1 MTLFEIAAILGA
13 LAWLPHLIKLIKDLV
28 TRPKIRIITQRTA
41 EIGYT
46 PFGPILNLRIAF
58 SVRHRD
64 IVISSIQIKLKHES
78 GEERILSWQG
88 IVQRLG
94 QMGTPEVGLIPWEKE
109 QTVLAIKLTEKE
121 VEERLIR
128 FQENDYHTNKEK
140 YDNNVAK
147 KLTYLTG
154 KGEYNP
160 DEFLQTEEMKDLV
173 SFIKHWFNWKQG
185 KYTITFEM
193 QSPDAFDLADNVY
206 EFSLNP
212 LNIESLEANKELILL
227 SFEDQ
232 LKIGTEGYQPHKSN
246 WNWVNPIVK
255 KVSRPGVPCS

>member
-1 MTLFEIAAILGA
+1 MTFFQVAAILGA
-13 LAWLPHLIKLIKDLV
+13 LAWLPHLIKLIKDAV
-28 TRPKIRIITQRTA
+28 TRPKIRIIAERTA

-46 PFGPILNLRIAF
+46 SLGPILNLRIAF
-58 SVRHRD
+58 SLRHRD
-64 IVISSIQIKLKHES
+64 IVISSIKIKFKHES
-78 GEERILSWQG
+78 GEERIFSWQG

-94 QMGTPEVGLIPWEKE
+94 QMGTPEAGLIPWEKE
-109 QTVLAIKLTEKE
+109 HSVLAIKLTEKE

-140 YDNNVAK
+140 YDNSVAK
-147 KLTYLTG
+147 KLTYLKG
-154 KGEYNP
+154 KAKYDP
-160 DEFLQTEEMKDLV
+160 DEFLQSEEMKDLV

-193 QSPDAFDLADNVY
+193 ESPEAFDLTDNVY

-227 SFEDQ
+227 LFED
-232 LKIGTEGYQPHKSN
+232 LFKIGTEGYQPHRPN

-255 KVSRPGVPCS
+255 KVT

>member
-1 MTLFEIAAILGA
+1 MTFFEVAAIFGA
-13 LAWLPHLIKLIKDLV
+13 LAWLPHLIKLIKDII

-58 SVRHRD
+58 SVQHRD
-64 IVISSIQIKLKHES
+64 IVISSIKIRLKHES

-109 QTVLAIKLTEKE
+109 HSVLAIKLTEKE

-128 FQENDYHTNKEK
+128 FQEDEYHMNKES
-140 YDNNVAK
+140 YDNKVAK
-147 KLTYLTG
+147 KLTYMKG
-154 KGEYNP
+154 KDEYNP
-160 DEFLQTEEMKDLV
+160 DVILQTEEMKDLV
-173 SFIKHWFNWKQG
+173 SFIEHWFIWKQG
-185 KYTITFEM
+185 KYKITFEIE
-193 QSPDAFDLADNVY
+193 SPETFHLTDNIY

-212 LNIESLEANKELILL
+212 LNIESLEANKDLIKL
-227 SFEDQ
+227 SFED
-232 LKIGTEGYQPHKSN
+232 LVKSGIKEYQRHNPI
-246 WNWVNPIVK
+246 WNWVNPIIK
-255 KVSRPGVPCS
+255 KVD

>member
-1 MTLFEIAAILGA
+1 MTLFEVAAILGA
-13 LAWLPHLIKLIKDLV
+13 LAWLPHLIKLIKDIV

-46 PFGPILNLRIAF
+46 FFGPILNLRIAF

-64 IVISSIQIKLKHES
+64 IVISSIKIRLKHET

-109 QTVLAIKLTEKE
+109 HSVLAIKLTEKE

-128 FQENDYHTNKEK
+128 FQEDEYHMNKES
-140 YDNNVAK
+140 YDNKVAK
-147 KLTYLTG
+147 KLTYLKG

-160 DEFLQTEEMKDLV
+160 DVFLQTEEMKDLV

-185 KYTITFEM
+185 KYKITFEIE
-193 QSPDAFDLADNVY
+193 SPEAFHLTDNIY

-212 LNIESLEANKELILL
+212 LNIESLEANKDLIML
-227 SFEDQ
+227 SFEDSV
-232 LKIGTEGYQPHKSN
+232 KSDIKEYQRHNPN
-246 WNWVNPIVK
+246 WNWVNPIIK
-255 KVSRPGVPCS
+255 KVT